1 MLGCGDLTGID
12 LPAMGGSYDRGFLQN
27 PGKVKGEKA
36 LCMYG
41 IGQVQVQMTPLQAL
55 RMVGAVA
62 TGLKTAPRPW
72 LVKKKAPDKIHTR
85 NKRTAA
91 IIQECMKRVVSDPQG
106 TVHGKFGLEDF
117 NFAAKTG
124 TAQYKSSNSSY
135 HSWLVGYGPLP
146 DPSIA
151 FVVVCEKSRLG
162 GGDACS
168 PIVRELMEYL
178 AERDPR
184 FHANQEARLNSSSEP
199 GDER

>member
-1 MLGCGDLTGID
+1 
-12 LPAMGGSYDRGFLQN
+12 
-27 PGKVKGEKA
+27 
-36 LCMYG
+36 MYG

-72 LVKKKAPDKIHTR
+72 LVKKKAPDKIYTR

-124 TAQYKSSNSSY
+124 TAQYKSNNPRY
-135 HSWLVGYGPLP
+135 HSWLVGYRPLP
-146 DPSIA
+146 KPSIA
-151 FVVVCEKSRLG
+151 FVVVCEKSRLK

-178 AERDPR
+178 AAKDPR
-184 FHANQEARLNSSSEP
+184 FRANQESPANSSGEA
-199 GDER
+199 GGGRR